1 MVAPESLA
9 NLAIVIYEGVFI
21 MLKTLKEPAM
31 TAVQLGQY
39 RNFRGR
45 RGHGLRLQPG
55 YCFMKYF
62 KSQIFAI

>member
-39 RNFRGR
+39 ETM
-45 RGHGLRLQPG
+45 LRLMFEQP
-55 YCFMKYF
+55 KD
-62 KSQIFAI
+62 

>member
-1 MVAPESLA
+1 MVMVAPESLA

-39 RNFRGR
+39 RNYVELMFE
-45 RGHGLRLQPG
+45 QP
-55 YCFMKYF
+55 KD
-62 KSQIFAI
+62 